1 MRVWTQQ
8 ELDEAM
14 RSEMVEIHLGTGDFR
29 GVTFRAKSG
38 MIIGDRS
45 ILGAN
50 THVGVACRI
59 GDNCDI
65 GDGFRADGT
74 LHIGEHCHFGADAI
88 LGELA
93 RIGRET
99 CFASGVVIGAGT
111 QLGDGVGLPHRCE
124 LFGVPDADG
133 RTLLKIAQAD
143 GSVIHAFAA
152 GRRERQVWVCMKQM
166 RRTLEE
172 FEDFAADWAGSTD
185 GMTNVR
191 EGRRMLAAAKYIRAR
206 FALDGHCAPYREE
219 NRYKKSER
227 QLRARLA
234 LGGS

>member
-1 MRVWTQQ
+1 MRIWTQQ

-14 RSEMVEIHLGTGDFR
+14 RSEMVEINLGAGDFR

-38 MIIGDRS
+38 LIIGDRS

-50 THVGVACRI
+50 AHIGVACRI

-74 LHIGEHCHFGADAI
+74 LRIGEHCHFGANAI

-99 CFASGVVIGAGT
+99 CFASGVVIGEGT
-111 QLGDGVGLPHRCE
+111 QLGEGVALPARCE
-124 LFGVPDADG
+124 LFGVPEADG
-133 RTLLKIAQAD
+133 RTLLKITQAD

-152 GRRERQVWVCMKQM
+152 GRRERRVWVCMQQM
-166 RRTLEE
+166 RRTLDD
-172 FEDFAADWAGSTD
+172 FEDFAAAWAASPEST
-185 GMTNVR
+185 TNTY
-191 EGRRMLAAAKYIRAR
+191 EGRRRLAAAKYIRTR
-206 FALDGHCAPYREE
+206 FALDGHCAPYRGRN
-219 NRYKKSER
+219 NR
-227 QLRARLA
+227 
-234 LGGS
+234 